1 MTNYLAIATVTAALQ
16 RMLQAVVQV
25 DVEGARVTTLRPNSI
40 GNGTPEKGVN
50 LYLYQVTL
58 NPAWRNNNVDMRSRN
73 RKGEMGKRSR
83 TALDLHYMISVYGN
97 EAELEPQ
104 RLLGSVMRT
113 LHDYTT
119 LTADMIQD
127 TIADSNYTYLSHSY
141 LTEQAEEINFFP
153 LELSLEDLS
162 KIWSVFFQTPY
173 ALSVAYRATVVMI
186 EGKEPGK
193 KALPVRTRRVG
204 IGSYLAQPII
214 DEVISQAGKF
224 EPILADSVLLIRGR
238 NLNSDTPLVRIGEIE
253 ITAQASDTEII
264 LPLSSLPTDSLR
276 AGVQSLQVIHP
287 FSSRTE
293 SITNNGSRTS
303 NGRSTITLRTPST
316 SVQGIESNVAPFVLR
331 PTITNTSISHLEGS
345 DDEPRD
351 ADLTVQVNLTV
362 GKRQRVVLA
371 LNEWTTDNPAAYLF
385 DASRRRGN
393 TNSLRIPVRN
403 VKPGEYLVRLHID
416 GAESQLG
423 IDTDA
428 ASSTFNWYISPRV
441 TIA

>member
-1 MTNYLAIATVTAALQ
+1 
-16 RMLQAVVQV
+16 
-25 DVEGARVTTLRPNSI
+25 
-40 GNGTPEKGVN
+40 
-50 LYLYQVTL
+50 
-58 NPAWRNNNVDMRSRN
+58 
-73 RKGEMGKRSR
+73 
-83 TALDLHYMISVYGN
+83 
-97 EAELEPQ
+97 
-104 RLLGSVMRT
+104 
-113 LHDYTT
+113 
-119 LTADMIQD
+119 
-127 TIADSNYTYLSHSY
+127 
-141 LTEQAEEINFFP
+141 
-153 LELSLEDLS
+153 
-162 KIWSVFFQTPY
+162 
-173 ALSVAYRATVVMI
+173 MI